1 MYYSDIRL
9 VTTPR
14 GYSLLLD
21 MAGEGTATGIIID
34 GLKEFLDKA
43 DVAEYHADGNYIL
56 LGWDEIEW
64 DREKEGEKE
73 RAFYQA
79 LDELEK
85 RYVAFKFVRAGDDPK
100 DVEERYSWVKGY
112 ILPDLYVTRVIKVWP
127 DDGPGSDLKFL
138 RTYTPDELYK
148 ILEKARD
155 MEFMETAKEADL

>member
-14 GYSLLLD
+14 GYSLLVD
-21 MAGEGTATGIIID
+21 MAEEGTATGIIID

-112 ILPDLYVTRVIKVWP
+112 TLPDLYVTRIIKVWP
-127 DDGPGSDLKFL
+127 DEEPSRDLKFL
-138 RTYTPDELYK
+138 KTYVPNELYK
-148 ILEKARD
+148 ILKETRD
-155 MEFMETAKEADL
+155 MEFVQTVKEADL